1 MSDNLNQALV
11 ELQEATE
18 AAKQATED
26 ITRHNEAE
34 NAHPHILKILNEL
47 RSTDA
52 IYTND
57 QIIAIVEEQIANHL
71 KTNFRQ
77 AHPGFD
83 EWEASNT
90 EALEAIRQDFYEL
103 KDRVDQW
110 ENAQGSSDLSQQI
123 QEVQRKYQAQLEALQ
138 MAWQEAVENNQ
149 TALADQYRETIAKVT
164 EQMLA
169 EIEEVRDKWQQAQQP
184 EKPTVQIY
192 ISFNANGGTGEMN
205 IQYLNQGETFIYPEC
220 TFTPPEGMEF
230 EKWSSNET
238 GDGAYTGLPGSELD
252 TTPIASSLTL
262 YAIWKETVVS
272 DGDLEEGKTLQI
284 ADKAKVTMKL
294 VKTMRV

>member
-1 MSDNLNQALV
+1 MSDTLNQALV
-11 ELQEATE
+11 ELQEATK
-18 AAKQATED
+18 AMKQGIED
-26 ITRHNEAE
+26 MTQHNESE
-34 NAHPHILKILNEL
+34 NAHPYILKILNEL

-52 IYTND
+52 IYTN
-57 QIIAIVEEQIANHL
+57 EQIKAIINEQLEQHL

-83 EWEASNT
+83 DWEKTNT
-90 EALEAIRQDFYEL
+90 EALEEIKKEFNAL

-164 EQMLA
+164 EQMMT

-184 EKPTVQIY
+184 EKPSVQIY
-192 ISFNANGGTGEMN
+192 ITFNANGGTGEMN
-205 IQYLNQGETFIYPEC
+205 VQYLTQGETFIYPEC

-238 GDGAYTGLPGSELD
+238 GDGSYNGLPGAELD
-252 TTPIASSLTL
+252 TTSIANSLTL
-262 YAIWKETVVS
+262 YAVWREITVS
-272 DGDLEEGKTLQI
+272 EGDIEEGKTLQI